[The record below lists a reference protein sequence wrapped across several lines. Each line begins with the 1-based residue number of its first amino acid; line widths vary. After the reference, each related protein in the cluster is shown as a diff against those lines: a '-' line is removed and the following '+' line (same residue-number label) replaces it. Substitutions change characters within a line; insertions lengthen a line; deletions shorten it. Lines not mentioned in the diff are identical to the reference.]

1 MYANVAG
8 LAKTYYDTSVVS
20 SQDVLNSFIQG
31 FNMEDTLCDFVDA
44 GSGKECSDVK
54 IGGKIVLPLTLR
66 ATSYLI

>member
-8 LAKTYYDTSVVS
+8 LSSTYHDTGVLG
-20 SQDVLNSFIQG
+20 SQDALKYFIQG

-54 IGGKIVLPLTLR
+54 IGGETLL
-66 ATSYLI
+66 SHG